1 MGFFG
6 GGKKGGREGGG
17 LFLGMPPGTLGNG
30 CPRTQT
36 DRACLAGDE
45 PSLFLKRWACG

>member
-1 MGFFG
+1 MGFLG
-6 GGKKGGREGGG
+6 GGKKGGRRGGG
-17 LFLGMPPGTLGNG
+17 LFLGMPLGTLGNG
-30 CPRTQT
+30 SPRTQK